1 MSTWTKR
8 KMRPQKAIKTILSAQ
23 YFMCFGIMGIMLPYF
38 NLYCYHLNLSGLE
51 IGTIGAT
58 RALLIIVCG
67 LGWSMLADRF
77 QNRRFLYILCQF
89 ANAWACLFL
98 LFTQS
103 FSGILC
109 VIILAS
115 FFYAPLIS
123 FMEAFT
129 MDLIGANKNAYGSIR
144 LWGSIQFIVMVLCVG
159 ALLNYFSYR
168 IIIRLMVAGFF
179 IQAFVSLFIPKTKLP
194 KKQPPRPSFTIF
206 KQTHVIIYLLSAF
219 IMLLSHGTYYAFS
232 SIHLE
237 QLGAN
242 SNEISIYWALGSI
255 AEILVMLNSTRIFN
269 RFAVESV
276 LIFSFAIA
284 TIRWLLMFC
293 TDSVLFAIFTQV
305 FHAST
310 YGAFHIAGI
319 LYIDRCMP
327 DNTKTIGQAVNNAV
341 SYGLGMMAGAFINGY
356 LFERIGSHHAFLF
369 SATLA
374 AISGLLLWI
383 VRSHLAKNNLS
394 GMNIAKQ
401 KN

>member
-1 MSTWTKR
+1 
-8 KMRPQKAIKTILSAQ
+8 
-23 YFMCFGIMGIMLPYF
+23 MGIMLPYF

-77 QNRRFLYILCQF
+77 QNRRFLYIFCQF

-179 IQAFVSLFIPKTKLP
+179 YPGPCFAIHSKDKGPQKTNPKT
-194 KKQPPRPSFTIF
+194 
-206 KQTHVIIYLLSAF
+206 F
-219 IMLLSHGTYYAFS
+219 IHYF
-232 SIHLE
+232 
-237 QLGAN
+237 
-242 SNEISIYWALGSI
+242 
-255 AEILVMLNSTRIFN
+255 
-269 RFAVESV
+269 
-276 LIFSFAIA
+276 
-284 TIRWLLMFC
+284 
-293 TDSVLFAIFTQV
+293 
-305 FHAST
+305 
-310 YGAFHIAGI
+310 
-319 LYIDRCMP
+319 
-327 DNTKTIGQAVNNAV
+327 
-341 SYGLGMMAGAFINGY
+341 
-356 LFERIGSHHAFLF
+356 
-369 SATLA
+369 
-374 AISGLLLWI
+374 
-383 VRSHLAKNNLS
+383 
-394 GMNIAKQ
+394 
-401 KN
+401 